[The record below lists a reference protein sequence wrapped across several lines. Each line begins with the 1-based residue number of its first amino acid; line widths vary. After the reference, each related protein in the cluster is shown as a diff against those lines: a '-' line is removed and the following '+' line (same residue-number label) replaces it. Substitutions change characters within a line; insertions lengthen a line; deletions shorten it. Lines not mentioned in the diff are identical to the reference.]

1 MRAQFIL
8 LLVVGLAVAS
18 AASLDAFEWNSHHIT
33 IPVPAHETSLSKLL
47 KPFRKLLD
55 KIFHRGVPGPKEQKV
70 VAELPWSL
78 VNFPSYANWTS
89 SGWNIHVHGNLYK
102 RRGLDKFPE
111 KSIDSL
117 LDKILLRATV
127 KKQNFW
133 NKNAEWLTP
142 EEVDRGRDFVREIA
156 TYNIR
161 DAVINA
167 TLLDGDCTSHL
178 PYTTN
183 SEGSVA
189 AWIASDPSCYD
200 RLPRGNESS
209 TVANTSLTLNPVRVP
224 GEQDPS
230 NLGLNTAQTFF
241 VPPQGLSIVSDIDDV
256 LRVAEVWNPKQA
268 ILNLLTRPFQPWL
281 NMSDV
286 YWQVTAKL
294 YINGTIT
301 QYPPGSFDFRPILN
315 MSTKADL
322 LHPRLVNIQRL
333 MSSFPQRKFVLVGD
347 TSSPGLVKGYASLAK
362 HWPDRVK
369 CILMRDTAA
378 TEPADWLVPATRH
391 FKSLPPNKYLF
402 FRTPSGPVHPTL
414 ADLETEYL
422 RTLASSNDTTAGCF
436 PMERPIHSSLQINGR
451 IGTGL
456 LSVLRWAAWGTV
468 CEFIPR
474 HRRPNERCRFD
485 RRPGT
490 VYWDGRVEGPHDV

>member
-167 TLLDGDCTSHL
+167 TLLD
-178 PYTTN
+178 
-183 SEGSVA
+183 
-189 AWIASDPSCYD
+189 
-200 RLPRGNESS
+200 
-209 TVANTSLTLNPVRVP
+209 VRVP

-456 LSVLRWAAWGTV
+456 LSVLR
-468 CEFIPR
+468 
-474 HRRPNERCRFD
+474 FD